1 MKHLRLLLVAV
12 LFMGATTITNAQ
24 AKMAHINTQQLVE
37 AMPDMKSAQS
47 QLEKLQKTYDTE
59 IKAMAKELD
68 DKIKRYGAEAES
80 KTDEENRKR
89 AEEVQTMQNNIA
101 AYRQQALQ
109 DLQKKEVDI
118 VQPIL
123 ERAKA
128 AIQKVAR
135 AQGIQYVF
143 DSTSGTGVIL
153 ADGTDLMADVKK
165 ELGI

>member
-12 LFMGATTITNAQ
+12 LFMGATSIANAQ
-24 AKMAHINTQQLVE
+24 EKIAHINTQDLVA

-109 DLQKKEVDI
+109 DLQKKEMDI
-118 VQPIL
+118 VSPIL

-135 AQGIQYVF
+135 AKGIQYVM
-143 DSTSGTGVIL
+143 DSTQGTGLIL